1 MEQVGIDAIDT
12 SSLPEGM
19 PLSVALS
26 MTGQAHRSVDEI
38 LRIVLRGVCGFESVE
53 DLCRREGITAEQFRA
68 WRQLFSRVCQQW
80 TQDNQHLIAEAVALD
95 RDDEDVADFVQMR
108 PVRSDA

>member
-1 MEQVGIDAIDT
+1 MEHVGIDAIDT

-19 PLSVALS
+19 PLPVALS
-26 MTGQAHRSVDEI
+26 MTGQAHRSADEI

-53 DLCRREGITAEQFRA
+53 DLCRREGISTEQFNA
-68 WRQLFSRVCQQW
+68 WRKLFSRVCRQW

-95 RDDEDVADFVQMR
+95 KVDEDVADFVQVPAAR
-108 PVRSDA
+108 LDA